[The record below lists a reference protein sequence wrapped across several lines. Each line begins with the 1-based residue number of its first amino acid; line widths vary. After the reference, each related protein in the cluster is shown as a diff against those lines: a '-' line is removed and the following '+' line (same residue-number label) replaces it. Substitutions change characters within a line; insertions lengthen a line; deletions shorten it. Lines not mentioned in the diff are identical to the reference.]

1 MRPVLAIKRRS
12 GEEMKLYRQE
22 IIHLLS
28 CFAADNYAMDRLV
41 YRAARSLGI
50 LVSSC
55 TVAPAVRLLVLY
67 CKCVDHHYSL
77 LYRYRFVNDGSTL
90 FMCRV
95 LTPPVSFAADRHVSH
110 RTCNVFRSCSYML
123 HIHPQGYFQ
132 DEIA

>member
-1 MRPVLAIKRRS
+1 MQVLAVRRHP
-12 GEEMKLYRQE
+12 GEEIKLYRQE
-22 IIHLLS
+22 FIDLLS
-28 CFAADNYAMDRLV
+28 CLAADYHAMDRWL

-50 LVSSC
+50 LVSCC

-95 LTPPVSFAADRHVSH
+95 LTPPVSSPADRRVS
-110 RTCNVFRSCSYML
+110 RPTCNVSRMWVYML
-123 HIHPQGYFQ
+123 HLPPWGISRTVV
-132 DEIA
+132 E

>member
-1 MRPVLAIKRRS
+1 MGLVLAIERHS

-22 IIHLLS
+22 IIDLLS

-50 LVSSC
+50 LVSCC

-95 LTPPVSFAADRHVSH
+95 LTPPVSSPADRRVS
-110 RTCNVFRSCSYML
+110 RPT
-123 HIHPQGYFQ
+123 
-132 DEIA
+132 